1 MMMMMIRLLY
11 DSNVVIND
19 DDDHEKRM
27 TIITRI
33 DWHHCIVYNDDED
46 VIYEWNQ
53 SIIRQIE
60 TIRFVVVLKFIIY
73 W

>member
-1 MMMMMIRLLY
+1 MIRLLY

-33 DWHHCIVYNDDED
+33 D
-46 VIYEWNQ
+46 
-53 SIIRQIE
+53 
-60 TIRFVVVLKFIIY
+60 
-73 W
+73 